1 MWFLFALASA
11 IFAALTSVLAKMG
24 IEGINSDLAT
34 AIRTS
39 VVLVM
44 AWGIVFIINAQSS
57 ISSLDKKSWIFLIL
71 SGLCTG
77 ASWLFYYKSIQI
89 GQVSKVVAIDKL
101 SIVIT
106 IIFSVVLLNE
116 KFSIKSI
123 LGAILIVF
131 GSLFMV
137 L

>member
-101 SIVIT
+101 SIIIT

>member
-1 MWFLFALASA
+1 
-11 IFAALTSVLAKMG
+11 
-24 IEGINSDLAT
+24 
-34 AIRTS
+34 
-39 VVLVM
+39 M

-106 IIFSVVLLNE
+106 IIFSVVLVNE
-116 KFSIKSI
+116 IFSIKSI